1 MTLSE
6 LIIEYRNEHGISQR
20 QMASQCRLSTGY
32 ISLIEKETNPQTG
45 KPMVPS
51 LAVLNKLAKGM
62 GITLDKLLSVCDDMP
77 VDISATEK
85 TVLDEKE
92 TGGVTVSPVSRS
104 ARRKLRRFS
113 FSSIDMAPRRR
124 NKASSSFVV
133 AIHDT
138 PLFRFTVG
146 SEAIIS
152 DRAAIL

>member
-20 QMASQCRLSTGY
+20 QMASQCKLSTGY

-77 VDISATEK
+77 VDISPTEK
-85 TVLDEKE
+85 TVLDEKDGLDIE
-92 TGGVTVSPVSRS
+92 IAEIILSLSES
-104 ARRKLRRFS
+104 KKQEALRYLRY
-113 FSSIDMAPRRR
+113 
-124 NKASSSFVV
+124 
-133 AIHDT
+133 
-138 PLFRFTVG
+138 L
-146 SEAIIS
+146 
-152 DRAAIL
+152 AAQEEN

>member
-32 ISLIEKETNPQTG
+32 ISLIEKGTNPQTG
-45 KPMVPS
+45 KPMVPT

-85 TVLDEKE
+85 TVLDEKDGLDIE
-92 TGGVTVSPVSRS
+92 IAEIILSLSES
-104 ARRKLRRFS
+104 KKQEALRYLRY
-113 FSSIDMAPRRR
+113 
-124 NKASSSFVV
+124 
-133 AIHDT
+133 
-138 PLFRFTVG
+138 L
-146 SEAIIS
+146 
-152 DRAAIL
+152 AAQEEN

>member
-20 QMASQCRLSTGY
+20 QMASQCKLSTGY

-85 TVLDEKE
+85 TVLDEKDGLDIE
-92 TGGVTVSPVSRS
+92 IAEIILSLSES
-104 ARRKLRRFS
+104 KNQEALRYLRY
-113 FSSIDMAPRRR
+113 
-124 NKASSSFVV
+124 
-133 AIHDT
+133 
-138 PLFRFTVG
+138 L
-146 SEAIIS
+146 
-152 DRAAIL
+152 AAQEEN

>member
-20 QMASQCRLSTGY
+20 QMASQCKLSTGY

-85 TVLDEKE
+85 TVLDEKDGLDTE
-92 TGGVTVSPVSRS
+92 IAEIILSLSES
-104 ARRKLRRFS
+104 KKQEALRYLRY
-113 FSSIDMAPRRR
+113 
-124 NKASSSFVV
+124 
-133 AIHDT
+133 
-138 PLFRFTVG
+138 L
-146 SEAIIS
+146 
-152 DRAAIL
+152 AAQEEN

>member
-20 QMASQCRLSTGY
+20 QMASQCKLSAGY

-85 TVLDEKE
+85 TVLDEKDGLDIE
-92 TGGVTVSPVSRS
+92 IAEIILSLSES
-104 ARRKLRRFS
+104 KKQEALRYLRY
-113 FSSIDMAPRRR
+113 
-124 NKASSSFVV
+124 
-133 AIHDT
+133 
-138 PLFRFTVG
+138 L
-146 SEAIIS
+146 
-152 DRAAIL
+152 AAQEEN

>member
-20 QMASQCRLSTGY
+20 QMASQCKLSTGY

-85 TVLDEKE
+85 TVLDEKDGLDIE
-92 TGGVTVSPVSRS
+92 IAEIILSLSES
-104 ARRKLRRFS
+104 KKQEALRYLRYL
-113 FSSIDMAPRRR
+113 ATQEE
-124 NKASSSFVV
+124 N
-133 AIHDT
+133 
-138 PLFRFTVG
+138 
-146 SEAIIS
+146 
-152 DRAAIL
+152 

>member
-6 LIIEYRNEHGISQR
+6 LIIGYRNEHGISQR
-20 QMASQCRLSTGY
+20 QMASQCKLSTGY

-85 TVLDEKE
+85 TVLDEKDGLDIE
-92 TGGVTVSPVSRS
+92 IAEIILSLSES
-104 ARRKLRRFS
+104 KKQEALRYLRY
-113 FSSIDMAPRRR
+113 
-124 NKASSSFVV
+124 
-133 AIHDT
+133 
-138 PLFRFTVG
+138 L
-146 SEAIIS
+146 
-152 DRAAIL
+152 AAQEEN

>member
-51 LAVLNKLAKGM
+51 LTVLNKLAKGM
-62 GITLDKLLSVCDDMP
+62 EITLDKLLSVCDDMP

-85 TVLDEKE
+85 TVLDEKDGLDIE
-92 TGGVTVSPVSRS
+92 IAEIILSLSES
-104 ARRKLRRFS
+104 KKQEALRYLRY
-113 FSSIDMAPRRR
+113 
-124 NKASSSFVV
+124 
-133 AIHDT
+133 
-138 PLFRFTVG
+138 L
-146 SEAIIS
+146 
-152 DRAAIL
+152 AAQEEN

>member
-20 QMASQCRLSTGY
+20 KMASQCKLSTGY

-85 TVLDEKE
+85 TVLDEKDGLDIE
-92 TGGVTVSPVSRS
+92 IAEIILSLSES
-104 ARRKLRRFS
+104 KKQEALRYLRY
-113 FSSIDMAPRRR
+113 
-124 NKASSSFVV
+124 
-133 AIHDT
+133 
-138 PLFRFTVG
+138 L
-146 SEAIIS
+146 
-152 DRAAIL
+152 AAQEEN